1 MKATLSS
8 TSMIFSSSIP
18 PCHSFTPLPTT
29 FSPASRNTTSSS
41 NPRNALSTRLLSH
54 ASASSFLKDPSPW
67 TLPRFL
73 VSPNGPSQRPLRNSN
88 PSSAFATFIVAS
100 SKIIPKLPTLSSLS
114 QRKTSPTFGPHPRNL
129 PFAPSFTPLPSPRS
143 SPSLIPPFLSA
154 SSPMLVTLLSVPFL
168 NNPTFSTDGT
178 LSLSSPS
185 PSPCILPNS
194 TTTSTTKNSLLSF
207 APSKLSAITFKVI
220 LNPLKYGLTTITSP
234 TSGQSRNSPAVKL
247 DGHSSSPSIIFPSS
261 TSPVPSIRPML
272 CPGVQTI
279 KRGCFL
285 WTTRPEPSSTAS
297 SLLSA
302 LHKPNPMTL
311 YCVNESRMPS
321 PTIPKS
327 AKH

>member
-1 MKATLSS
+1 MKAISSS

-41 NPRNALSTRLLSH
+41 NPRNALSTKLLSNT
-54 ASASSFLKDPSPW
+54 SASSFLKDPLPW

-88 PSSAFATFIVAS
+88 PSLASATFTVAS
-100 SKIIPKLPTLSSLS
+100 SRTIPKLHTLSLLS
-114 QRKTSPTFGPHPRNL
+114 QRKMSPTFGPHPRNL
-129 PFAPSFTPLPSPRS
+129 PFAPSFTPLPSPRF
-143 SPSLIPPFLSA
+143 SPSLIPPFLFA
-154 SSPMLVTLLSVPFL
+154 SSPMLVTLLLVPFL
-168 NNPTFSTDGT
+168 SNPTFSTDGT
-178 LSLSSPS
+178 LLLSSPS
-185 PSPCILPNS
+185 PCNLPNS
-194 TTTSTTKNSLLSF
+194 TTTSMTKNSSLSF
-207 APSKLSAITFKVI
+207 APSKLSAITSKVI
-220 LNPLKYGLTTITSP
+220 LTPLKSGPITITSP
-234 TSGQSRNSPAVKL
+234 TSEQSRNSPTVKL
-247 DGHSSSPSIIFPSS
+247 DGHSSSLSIIFPSS

-285 WTTRPEPSSTAS
+285 RTMKPEPSSTAS
-297 SLLSA
+297 SLPSA

-311 YCVNESRMPS
+311 YCVNKSRMPS

>member
-1 MKATLSS
+1 MKAISSS
-8 TSMIFSSSIP
+8 TSMIFSSSTP
-18 PCHSFTPLPTT
+18 PYPSFTPLPTT
-29 FSPASRNTTSSS
+29 SSPASRNTTSSS
-41 NPRNALSTRLLSH
+41 NPRSALSTRLLSNT
-54 ASASSFLKDPSPW
+54 SVSSFLKDPSPW

-100 SKIIPKLPTLSSLS
+100 SRIIPKLHTLSLLS

-129 PFAPSFTPLPSPRS
+129 PFAPSFTPLPSPPS
-143 SPSLIPPFLSA
+143 SPSLIPPFLFA

-168 NNPTFSTDGT
+168 NNPTFSTAGT
-178 LSLSSPS
+178 LLLSSPS
-185 PSPCILPNS
+185 PCNLPNS
-194 TTTSTTKNSLLSF
+194 TTISTTKNSLLSF
-207 APSKLSAITFKVI
+207 TPSKLSAITSKVI
-220 LNPLKYGLTTITSP
+220 LTPLKFGPTTITSP
-234 TSGQSRNSPAVKL
+234 TSEQSRNSPADKL
-247 DGHSSSPSIIFPSS
+247 DGHSSSLSIIFPSS

-272 CPGVQTI
+272 CPGIQTI

-285 WTTRPEPSSTAS
+285 RMTKPKPSLTAS
-297 SLLSA
+297 SLPSV

>member
-1 MKATLSS
+1 MKAILLS
-8 TSMIFSSSIP
+8 TSMIFSSSTP
-18 PCHSFTPLPTT
+18 PYHSFTPLPTT
-29 FSPASRNTTSSS
+29 SSPASRNTTSSS
-41 NPRNALSTRLLSH
+41 NPRNALSTRLLSNT
-54 ASASSFLKDPSPW
+54 SASSFLKDLSPW

-73 VSPNGPSQRPLRNSN
+73 VSPNGPSQRPLKNSN

-100 SKIIPKLPTLSSLS
+100 SRIIPKLHTLSLLS

-143 SPSLIPPFLSA
+143 SPSLIPPFLFA
-154 SSPMLVTLLSVPFL
+154 SSLMPVTSLLVPFL
-168 NNPTFSTDGT
+168 SNPTFSTDGT
-178 LSLSSPS
+178 LLLSSPS
-185 PSPCILPNS
+185 PCNLPNS
-194 TTTSTTKNSLLSF
+194 TTTSMTKNSSLSF
-207 APSKLSAITFKVI
+207 APSKLSAITSKVI
-220 LNPLKYGLTTITSP
+220 LTPLKYGPITITLP
-234 TSGQSRNSPAVKL
+234 ISGQSRTSPAIKL

-261 TSPVPSIRPML
+261 TSPVPSTRPML

-285 WTTRPEPSSTAS
+285 RTTKPEPSSTAS
-297 SLLSA
+297 SLPSTP
-302 LHKPNPMTL
+302 HKLNLMTL

>member
-1 MKATLSS
+1 MKAISSS
-8 TSMIFSSSIP
+8 TSMIFSSSTP

-29 FSPASRNTTSSS
+29 SSPASRNTTSSS
-41 NPRNALSTRLLSH
+41 NPRSALSTRLLSNT
-54 ASASSFLKDPSPW
+54 SASSFLKDPSPW

-73 VSPNGPSQRPLRNSN
+73 ASLNGPSQSPSRNSN

-100 SKIIPKLPTLSSLS
+100 SKTIPKLHTLSLLS

-129 PFAPSFTPLPSPRS
+129 PFAPSFMPLPSPRS
-143 SPSLIPPFLSA
+143 SPSLIPPFLFA

-168 NNPTFSTDGT
+168 NNPTFSTAGT
-178 LSLSSPS
+178 LLLSSPS
-185 PSPCILPNS
+185 PCNLPNS

-207 APSKLSAITFKVI
+207 MPSKLSAITSKVI
-220 LNPLKYGLTTITSP
+220 LNPLKYGPTTITSP
-234 TSGQSRNSPAVKL
+234 TSEQSRNSPAVKL
-247 DGHSSSPSIIFPSS
+247 DGHSSSLSIIFPSS
-261 TSPVPSIRPML
+261 TSPVLSIRPMH

-285 WTTRPEPSSTAS
+285 RTTKPEPSSTAS
-297 SLLSA
+297 SLPSA
-302 LHKPNPMTL
+302 PHKPNPMTL
-311 YCVNESRMPS
+311 YCVNESRTPS